1 MPSKTFL
8 NLPEEKRQKLLKAA
22 TDEFSNTSFF
32 DASINKIINNA
43 NISRGSFYMYFEGKE
58 ELFEYIL
65 DSYSSNL
72 IEIVKKEL
80 INSNGDLRES
90 FINLYDELLIRISKI
105 KYKIFFRNVF
115 LFLNL
120 KREKIENKG
129 KILFEEVKSYISTYN
144 IKNADLNFVFLV
156 LMHNLFFCIADS
168 LRTGKKEETKDVYLK
183 KLDMICYGFYK

>member
-129 KILFEEVKSYISTYN
+129 KILFEEVKFYISTYN
-144 IKNADLNFVFLV
+144 IKDADLNFVFLV
-156 LMHNLFFCIADS
+156 LMHNLFFCIADA

>member
-22 TDEFSNTSFF
+22 TDEFLNTSFF
-32 DASINKIINNA
+32 DVSINKIINNA

-156 LMHNLFFCIADS
+156 LMHNLFFCIADA
-168 LRTGKKEETKDVYLK
+168 LCTGKKEETKNVYLK

>member
-80 INSNGDLRES
+80 INSNGDFRES

-156 LMHNLFFCIADS
+156 LMHNLFFCIADA
-168 LRTGKKEETKDVYLK
+168 LCTGKKEETKNVYLK

>member
-129 KILFEEVKSYISTYN
+129 KILFEDVKSYISTYN

-156 LMHNLFFCIADS
+156 LMHNLFFCIADA
-168 LRTGKKEETKDVYLK
+168 LCTGKKEETKDVYLK

>member
-120 KREKIENKG
+120 KRGKIENKG
-129 KILFEEVKSYISTYN
+129 KILFEDVKSYISTYN

-156 LMHNLFFCIADS
+156 LMHNLFFCIADA
-168 LRTGKKEETKDVYLK
+168 LCTGKKEETKDVYLK

>member
-80 INSNGDLRES
+80 INSNGDFRES

-129 KILFEEVKSYISTYN
+129 KILFEDVKSYISTYN

-156 LMHNLFFCIADS
+156 LMHNLFFCIADA
-168 LRTGKKEETKDVYLK
+168 LCTGKKEETKNVYLK

>member
-80 INSNGDLRES
+80 INSNGDFRES

-144 IKNADLNFVFLV
+144 IKDVDLNFVFLV
-156 LMHNLFFCIADS
+156 LMHNLFFCIADA
-168 LRTGKKEETKDVYLK
+168 LCTGKKEETKNVYLK

>member
-156 LMHNLFFCIADS
+156 LMHNLFFCIADA
-168 LRTGKKEETKDVYLK
+168 LCTGKKEETKDVYLK

>member
-144 IKNADLNFVFLV
+144 IKDVDLNFVFLV
-156 LMHNLFFCIADS
+156 LMHNLFFCIADA
-168 LRTGKKEETKDVYLK
+168 LCTGKKEETKNVYLK

>member
-1 MPSKTFL
+1 
-8 NLPEEKRQKLLKAA
+8 
-22 TDEFSNTSFF
+22 
-32 DASINKIINNA
+32 
-43 NISRGSFYMYFEGKE
+43 MYFEGKE

-129 KILFEEVKSYISTYN
+129 KILFEEVKYMS
-144 IKNADLNFVFLV
+144 
-156 LMHNLFFCIADS
+156 
-168 LRTGKKEETKDVYLK
+168 
-183 KLDMICYGFYK
+183 CYWFYK

>member
-22 TDEFSNTSFF
+22 TDEFLNTSFF
-32 DASINKIINNA
+32 DVSINKIINNA

-115 LFLNL
+115 LFINL

-129 KILFEEVKSYISTYN
+129 KILFEDVKSYISTYN

-156 LMHNLFFCIADS
+156 LMHNLFFCIADA
-168 LRTGKKEETKDVYLK
+168 LCTGKKEETKNVYLK

>member
-144 IKNADLNFVFLV
+144 IKDVDLNFVFLV
-156 LMHNLFFCIADS
+156 LMHNLFFCIADA
-168 LRTGKKEETKDVYLK
+168 LCTGKKEETKDVYLR

>member
-22 TDEFSNTSFF
+22 TDEFSNTCFF

-129 KILFEEVKSYISTYN
+129 KILFEDVKSYISTYN

-156 LMHNLFFCIADS
+156 LMHNLFFCIADA
-168 LRTGKKEETKDVYLK
+168 LCTGKKEETKNVYLK

>member
-32 DASINKIINNA
+32 DVSINKIINNA

-156 LMHNLFFCIADS
+156 LMHNLFFCIADA
-168 LRTGKKEETKDVYLK
+168 LCTGKKEETKNVYLK

>member
-32 DASINKIINNA
+32 DVSINKIINNA

-80 INSNGDLRES
+80 INSNGDFRES

-144 IKNADLNFVFLV
+144 IKDVDLNFVFLV
-156 LMHNLFFCIADS
+156 LMHNLFFCIADA
-168 LRTGKKEETKDVYLK
+168 LCTGKKEETKNVYLK

>member
-1 MPSKTFL
+1 
-8 NLPEEKRQKLLKAA
+8 
-22 TDEFSNTSFF
+22 
-32 DASINKIINNA
+32 
-43 NISRGSFYMYFEGKE
+43 MYFEGKE

-80 INSNGDLRES
+80 INSNGDFRES

-156 LMHNLFFCIADS
+156 LMHNLFFCIADA
-168 LRTGKKEETKDVYLK
+168 LCTGKKEETKNVYLK

>member
-32 DASINKIINNA
+32 DVSINKIINNA

-129 KILFEEVKSYISTYN
+129 KILFEEVKPYISTYN

-156 LMHNLFFCIADS
+156 LMHNLFFCIADA
-168 LRTGKKEETKDVYLK
+168 LCTFKKEETKDVYLK

>member
-32 DASINKIINNA
+32 DVSINKIINNA

-80 INSNGDLRES
+80 INSNGDFRES

-156 LMHNLFFCIADS
+156 LMHNLFFCIADA
-168 LRTGKKEETKDVYLK
+168 LCTGKKEETKNVYLK

>member
-80 INSNGDLRES
+80 INSNGDFRES

-144 IKNADLNFVFLV
+144 IKDVDLNFVFLV
-156 LMHNLFFCIADS
+156 LMHNLFFCIADA
-168 LRTGKKEETKDVYLK
+168 LCTGKKEETKDVYLK

>member
-129 KILFEEVKSYISTYN
+129 KILFEDVKSYISTYN

-156 LMHNLFFCIADS
+156 LMHNLFFCIADA
-168 LRTGKKEETKDVYLK
+168 LCTGKKEETKNVYLK

>member
-80 INSNGDLRES
+80 TNSNGDLRES

-156 LMHNLFFCIADS
+156 LMHNLFFCIADA
-168 LRTGKKEETKDVYLK
+168 LCTGKKEETKNVYLK

>member
-144 IKNADLNFVFLV
+144 IKDVDLNFVFLV
-156 LMHNLFFCIADS
+156 LMHNLFFCIADA
-168 LRTGKKEETKDVYLK
+168 LCTGKKEETKDVYLK

>member
-32 DASINKIINNA
+32 DVSINKIINNA

-80 INSNGDLRES
+80 INSNGDFRES

-156 LMHNLFFCIADS
+156 LMHNLFFCIADA
-168 LRTGKKEETKDVYLK
+168 LCTGKKEETKDVYLK

>member
-32 DASINKIINNA
+32 DVSINKIINNA

-156 LMHNLFFCIADS
+156 LMHNLFFCIADA
-168 LRTGKKEETKDVYLK
+168 LCTGKKEETKDVYLK

>member
-65 DSYSSNL
+65 DSYSSIL

-144 IKNADLNFVFLV
+144 IKDVDLNFVFLV
-156 LMHNLFFCIADS
+156 LMHNLFFCIADA
-168 LRTGKKEETKDVYLK
+168 LCTGKKEETKDVYLK

>member
-156 LMHNLFFCIADS
+156 LMHNLFFCIADA
-168 LRTGKKEETKDVYLK
+168 LCTGKKEETKNVYLK

>member
-22 TDEFSNTSFF
+22 IDEFSTVNFF

-43 NISRGSFYMYFEGKE
+43 SISRGSFYMYFESKE

-72 IEIVKKEL
+72 LNLLKNEL
-80 INSNGDLRES
+80 TETKGDLRKT

-105 KYKIFFRNVF
+105 KYEKFFKNVF
-115 LFLNL
+115 LFLNI
-120 KREKIENKG
+120 KREKIINQG
-129 KILFEEVKSYISTYN
+129 TFLFEDVKSHISTYN
-144 IKNADLNFVFLV
+144 IKDVDLNFVFGM
-156 LMHNLFFCIADS
+156 LMHNLFFSIADS
-168 LRTGKKEETKDVYLK
+168 LRTGKVKEAKDIYLK

>member
-32 DASINKIINNA
+32 DTSINKIINNA

-144 IKNADLNFVFLV
+144 IKDVDLNFVFLV
-156 LMHNLFFCIADS
+156 LMHNLFFCIADA
-168 LRTGKKEETKDVYLK
+168 LCTGKKEETKNVYLK